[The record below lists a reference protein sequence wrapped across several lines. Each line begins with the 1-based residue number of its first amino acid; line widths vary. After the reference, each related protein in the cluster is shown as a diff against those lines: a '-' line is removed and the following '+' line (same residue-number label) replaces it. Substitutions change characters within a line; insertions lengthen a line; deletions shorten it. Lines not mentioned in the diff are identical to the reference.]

1 MTWSLSASG
10 HTADAEHE
18 RELHAELHKVLSN
31 PRYGATGSAFSG
43 NHVTG
48 AVHVPAVHEPVYE
61 SEHAHAEH
69 PTHVTEHHHHDE

>member
-18 RELHAELHKVLSN
+18 KELHDELHKVLSN
-31 PRYGATGSAFSG
+31 PKFGATGSSFSG

-48 AVHVPAVHEPVYE
+48 AVHVRPVAEPATEP
-61 SEHAHAEH
+61 EHAHAEH
-69 PTHVTEHHHHDE
+69 PTEHHHHTD